1 MGGSIRLG
9 KVLDFEIRLD
19 YSWFVIF
26 FLLSFTLARW
36 VFPGPL
42 YGIDPGVSWV
52 LGIIAALLLF
62 ASVLVHE
69 LSHSVMARRYGIEVA
84 GITLFIFGGV
94 AQIKGE
100 PKEPKEEFFIA
111 GIGPVVSVVIG
122 VFFFVLTVAAATA
135 GLWREMVAV
144 LHYLGMINIILAVF
158 NMIPG
163 FPLDG
168 GRILRSVI
176 WHFTGSLQKAT
187 RWASYAGQAFAWLLI
202 AWGIV
207 QVITGVNIIGGLWL
221 VFIGWFLNGAAE
233 AAYQQLLLRRA
244 LSGVAVAEV
253 MSRHVPTIDAD
264 LRVPQFV
271 EDYLLK
277 REYTIYPVERMGHF
291 VGVVTLEDVRKLDRE
306 TWGSTSV
313 GSLAHPP
320 EQERV
325 VQSHQDAWEALT
337 QMMENDHQRLLVMEN
352 GHLEGIVSRES
363 IFNLVQRKMRLG
375 LSS

>member
-9 KVLDFEIRLD
+9 RVLGFEIRLD

-26 FLLSFTLARW
+26 FLLAFSMAQL
-36 VFPGPL
+36 VFPSPM
-42 YGIDPGVSWV
+42 YRIEPGLVSWI
-52 LGIIAALLLF
+52 LGILGALLLF

-69 LSHSVMARRYGIEVA
+69 ISHALVARRYGIEVA

-111 GIGPVVSVVIG
+111 GIGPVVSIAIG
-122 VFFFVLTVAAATA
+122 IAFFILMFALA
-135 GLWREMVAV
+135 GVGVWREIVA
-144 LHYLGMINIILAVF
+144 LTHYLAVINIILAVF

-168 GRILRSVI
+168 GRILRSAI
-176 WHFTGSLQKAT
+176 WHFTGSLKTAT

-202 AWGIV
+202 AWGIF
-207 QVITGVNIIGGLWL
+207 QVFQGAILGGLWM

-244 LSGVAVAEV
+244 LSGVPVSEV
-253 MSRHVPTIDAD
+253 MSQHVPVVDAD
-264 LRVPQFV
+264 LRLPQFV

-277 REYTIYPVERMGHF
+277 REYTIYPVERLGQF
-291 VGVVTLEDVRKLDRE
+291 VGVVTLDDVRKLDQN
-306 TWGSTSV
+306 TWSSTSV
-313 GSLAHPP
+313 GSVAHSP
-320 EQERV
+320 EEERV

-337 QMMENDHQRLLVMEN
+337 QMMENDHQRLLVMRD
-352 GHLEGIVSRES
+352 GQLEGIISRDS